1 MAPADILLNAD
12 LLRRAKAV
20 EDGAGRLF
28 RVRTQV
34 RSRLR
39 HHWAR
44 PCNGV
49 SGHVGARERA
59 RESFLL
65 SA

>member
-20 EDGAGRLF
+20 EGGAGRLF

-34 RSRLR
+34 RSRR
-39 HHWAR
+39 RNHCAR

-49 SGHVGARERA
+49 PGRGCSRA
-59 RESFLL
+59 RK
-65 SA
+65 